1 MEGARLVTDSYR
13 LVLRSTHWVEHDGVF
28 YWSSLGPSNET
39 PSEALED
46 GRLESI
52 EDDWAAIRIED
63 GQLTLLADLVRSHAL
78 FYARHDERWVVS
90 DSPEAMRELLPEWR
104 LDPAAEVFE
113 LTGFTLN
120 ERTLIDGVSVVEAA
134 SRVSLPFGSERA
146 DIQFWGVPL
155 YGSKGIEDPEEF
167 SRLYDR
173 AVRGAFSTL
182 LERTDGRQ
190 LVLPLSGGLDSRLIA
205 LLLRELGAPN
215 VLTFTYGRL
224 GSQEAEIARKVASEL
239 DLDFVFVP
247 MEPAEVRALWFSEES
262 DGFQDG
268 TWSASA
274 LPHVQDWFALRW
286 LHASGVVEPDAVFL
300 PGHTPVGMMHHLE
313 ILESPAGVRE
323 IAGALAE
330 HHALNKDERGK
341 LAETA
346 EFRRAVRRTL
356 EAVPPGP
363 RHTQNTL
370 EWFNYRE
377 RQAKYINNSMKAYEF
392 FGWDWALPL
401 YWPEV
406 LAVWLSG
413 SEALTADRV
422 WYQRFIETMFAK
434 VTGQPSEL
442 GYFLPP
448 AESSRVP
455 FREQIVSF
463 SRKTGLNRL
472 ATRFWEWKVQRRHP
486 LALEGFVGEN
496 SEVRLAS
503 LLARDRNLMRI
514 WARTFLANRWGSGL
528 AERVPQDARPPD
540 SLRKPRLLIVS
551 YSDIE
556 RDARLRKQI
565 DLFLPDY
572 AVTVVGHG
580 HPFETGAE
588 LILFPSA
595 ETRWKDRLRAALLH
609 TRIYWLAQRL
619 EADNVVARGL
629 LRGREFDA
637 VLTNDIEPVGT
648 AVDLF
653 GAEKVHSD
661 LHEYYPGL
669 QDQDPAWVRL
679 RQPYYEWM
687 LQRHVAQVASVTTVS
702 RRIADLYEK
711 QFAFQSGI
719 VENALPPQGVVA
731 GDVSSPIEL
740 VHSGAALPNRH
751 IEEMMRAAAQTRTPV
766 RMHLYLTGQGT
777 EYYRSLLELA
787 DQLGPRVT
795 IHEPV
800 LPQELIATLSQYDV
814 GVHLLPPVP
823 TNNSLALP
831 NKFFDFV
838 QARLGVLVGPTE
850 DMANRVREFGIG
862 AVAEDYTAAALTAVL
877 DDLTV
882 EDVERW
888 KEATGPASEALDV
901 TPMLQNW
908 KLPIDAISG
917 GNDNRGT
924 RQPRVTVVVP
934 VHDPSRP
941 IHRAV
946 SSVVSGTSTSLEVLV
961 VAHNVSP
968 QEIVAALRELQKDA
982 RVRVLSLQD
991 GIRGPASPKNF
1002 GLENATGRFVS
1013 FLDSDDVF
1021 EAGAIDRWV
1030 SLADAEP
1037 WDVVIANRTEPDGSW
1052 SASPPVRV
1060 GRRRNLKGVA
1070 DRLAYRAAPFGLL
1083 RRSLV
1088 ENLRFPEDVPTGED
1102 LAFSSQIWFSQA
1114 RIAFAFGAP
1123 GYRVFSDQDERA
1135 TTIGRPLASDMA
1147 WLDATFNPQLPW
1159 MRDREA
1165 RRSMVIKALRENI
1178 PDTVADRLPER
1189 WSSSDAVQ
1197 MGRMVSRLVDCENSS
1212 LGFLS
1217 VREHRFVEALL
1228 DEEASGKR
1236 LSQLLKERSQLR
1248 TLGSLTPQNPL
1259 LVFASAAPLRYRLA
1273 GRALRMAQQ
1282 RAMRTEDRRRKRQ

>member
-13 LVLRSTHWVEHDGVF
+13 LVLRSAHWVEHDGVF
-28 YWSSLGPSNET
+28 YWSSLGPSNEP

-134 SRVSLPFGSERA
+134 SQVSLSFGSERA

-155 YGSKGIEDPEEF
+155 YGAKGIEDPEEF
-167 SRLYDR
+167 LRLYDR

-205 LLLRELGAPN
+205 LLLRELGASN
-215 VLTFTYGRL
+215 VLTFTYGRP

-286 LHASGVVEPDAVFL
+286 LHASGLVEPDAVFL
-300 PGHTPVGMMHHLE
+300 PGHTPVGMMHNLE

-330 HHALNKDERGK
+330 HHVLNKDERGK

-346 EFRRAVRRTL
+346 EFRRAVRRAL
-356 EAVPPGP
+356 EAVPSGP

-422 WYQRFIETMFAK
+422 WYQRFVEAVFAK

-463 SRKTGLNRL
+463 SRKSGLNRL

-486 LALEGFVGEN
+486 LALEGFVEEN
-496 SEVRLAS
+496 SKVRLAS

-514 WARTFLANRWGSGL
+514 WARSFLANRWGSGL
-528 AERVPQDARPPD
+528 AERVPQDVRRSD

-580 HPFETGAE
+580 RPFETDAE

-609 TRIYWLAQRL
+609 MHIYWLAQRL

-629 LRGREFDA
+629 LRGREFD
-637 VLTNDIEPVGT
+637 VVFTNDIEPVGM
-648 AVDLF
+648 AIDLY
-653 GAEKVHSD
+653 GPEKVHAD

-687 LQRHVAQVASVTTVS
+687 LRHDVARATSVTTVS
-702 RRIADLYEK
+702 EAIAKRYSEESGFEALVV
-711 QFAFQSGI
+711 QNVTPFAAVSPTP
-719 VENALPPQGVVA
+719 VERT
-731 GDVSSPIEL
+731 IRL
-740 VHSGAALPNRH
+740 VHSGAALPNRQL
-751 IEEMMRAAAQTRTPV
+751 EEMVEAVIQADADLTLDLFLTHTGTPYYDGLRRLV
-766 RMHLYLTGQGT
+766 EASPKRLT
-777 EYYRSLLELA
+777 LN
-787 DQLGPRVT
+787 P
-795 IHEPV
+795 PV
-800 LPQELIATLSQYDV
+800 DPKDLVATLNEYDV
-814 GVHLLPPVP
+814 GVFVLPPTT
-823 TNNSLALP
+823 TNYELALP
-831 NKFFDFV
+831 NKLFDFV
-838 QARLGVLVGPTE
+838 QARLAVVSGPTE
-850 DMANRVREFGIG
+850 AMADIVHRFDVG
-862 AVAEDYTAAALTAVL
+862 AVIDDYSSSSLQRALEGLSVDT
-877 DDLTV
+877 
-882 EDVERW
+882 VERW
-888 KEATGPASEALDV
+888 KENAHDAATVLGAEDHV
-901 TPMLQNW
+901 
-908 KLPIDAISG
+908 
-917 GNDNRGT
+917 
-924 RQPRVTVVVP
+924 
-934 VHDPSRP
+934 
-941 IHRAV
+941 
-946 SSVVSGTSTSLEVLV
+946 EVWL
-961 VAHNVSP
+961 
-968 QEIVAALRELQKDA
+968 AAA
-982 RVRVLSLQD
+982 RK
-991 GIRGPASPKNF
+991 I
-1002 GLENATGRFVS
+1002 
-1013 FLDSDDVF
+1013 
-1021 EAGAIDRWV
+1021 
-1030 SLADAEP
+1030 
-1037 WDVVIANRTEPDGSW
+1037 
-1052 SASPPVRV
+1052 V
-1060 GRRRNLKGVA
+1060 GRR
-1070 DRLAYRAAPFGLL
+1070 
-1083 RRSLV
+1083 
-1088 ENLRFPEDVPTGED
+1088 
-1102 LAFSSQIWFSQA
+1102 
-1114 RIAFAFGAP
+1114 
-1123 GYRVFSDQDERA
+1123 
-1135 TTIGRPLASDMA
+1135 
-1147 WLDATFNPQLPW
+1147 
-1159 MRDREA
+1159 
-1165 RRSMVIKALRENI
+1165 
-1178 PDTVADRLPER
+1178 
-1189 WSSSDAVQ
+1189 
-1197 MGRMVSRLVDCENSS
+1197 
-1212 LGFLS
+1212 
-1217 VREHRFVEALL
+1217 
-1228 DEEASGKR
+1228 
-1236 LSQLLKERSQLR
+1236 
-1248 TLGSLTPQNPL
+1248 
-1259 LVFASAAPLRYRLA
+1259 
-1273 GRALRMAQQ
+1273 
-1282 RAMRTEDRRRKRQ
+1282 